1 MSLDENSDKAIGEA
15 PARPQATAVTLLVVS
30 TPRYPNDILFF
41 SAMDELLSRY
51 HVARVVAEEGSSVAH
66 LARHWCDHYRI
77 KFVLLLRDP
86 ALAPRDDRARRYALM
101 AEMKPHA
108 ALAFNQFD
116 HFLEWGKV
124 MHAAG
129 IPVNM
134 VHADQ
139 RNSPHWLEWQP
150 GHSVPQTPQ
159 LRDILQDARRRRGPR
174 ERKSEEHKKQVKAE
188 CTRRFDEKRR
198 MLKMMKRLQDG
209 TLAEHAWRFRKR
221 KPRAITHAGHRPTM
235 L

>member
-1 MSLDENSDKAIGEA
+1 MSNDSEKAMPEA

-51 HVARVVAEEGSSVAH
+51 HVARVVAEEGSSVSH
-66 LARHWCDHYRI
+66 LARHWCDRNRV

-101 AEMKPHA
+101 ADLKPHA

-116 HFLEWGKV
+116 RFIEWGKV

-129 IPVNM
+129 IPINM

-139 RNSPHWLEWQP
+139 NNEPVWREWAP
-150 GHSVPQTPQ
+150 GHSIPQTPSMKW
-159 LRDILQDARRRRGPR
+159 ITAPARKARSAQRV
-174 ERKSEEHKKQVKAE
+174 SEEHKREVKRA
-188 CTRRFDEKRR
+188 CTARSDAKRR
-198 MLKMMKRLQDG
+198 ALKAAKRLLETGQMG
-209 TLAEHAWRFRKR
+209 MTTTVRRGR
-221 KPRAITHAGHRPTM
+221 KPKAILPAGHRPTM